1 MSGKSGIE
9 YMYKSVSVRRKA
21 LITGGT
27 SGLGLALTKHFLEKG
42 YEVVATG
49 RKNITLPGFAGRL
62 SLLLTDFSD
71 MSQTSEAVKKI
82 CRNHSFDIVIN
93 NAGVLSP
100 PDLLLT
106 NSQLEY
112 TFQVNFLSHLM
123 IDEIILMNTDP
134 ARLLMI
140 AATVSPVYRIADND
154 LKIYISA
161 EEYGPLKAYSGSK
174 LCLALMCSY
183 LHEKYPAYNLRCIGF
198 DPGIFSS
205 EIYRMQEGWFRMIYR
220 LAAPFMRS
228 PEKVAVR
235 FGEVL
240 ERKDL
245 AHGAVYRSGKGK
257 GSLPAADS
265 RAAKTFWKECEKIIE
280 HYIS

>member
-49 RKNITLPGFAGRL
+49 RKNITLPGFEGRL

-82 CRNHSFDIVIN
+82 CRNQSFDIVIN

-140 AATVSPVYRIADND
+140 AATVSPVYRIAEND

-257 GSLPAADS
+257 GSFPAADS